1 MPRED
6 QLPLAPGFD
15 PRMDEDMTTDFER
28 VLAEAAEKGLPLVA
42 LGRPGEQIGAGR
54 IMTSEERWKEDIE
67 LLATA
72 ALVIFL
78 FPSTRPGTLWET
90 DWLMQHAMIKKTIF
104 VMPPMRKKSIFFK
117 SGGQT
122 YDWRSIWPELVSTI
136 RNRGI
141 EFPKYEDKGELFTL
155 GNDLR
160 VSVSTKLRAADH
172 RFWMMRDIRRQLMAM
187 ADQLRSARLGSQR

>member
-1 MPRED
+1 
-6 QLPLAPGFD
+6 LTLSPGFD
-15 PRMDEDMTTDFER
+15 PRMDEDRTTDFER
-28 VLAEAAEKGLPLVA
+28 VVAEAVENGLPLVA
-42 LGRPGEQIGAGR
+42 FGRPGEQIGAGR
-54 IMTSEERWKEDIE
+54 IMTSEERWKEDVA

-90 DWLMQHAMIKKTIF
+90 DWLTQRKMLKKTIF
-104 VMPPMRKKSIFFK
+104 VMPPIRKKSVFFK
-117 SGGQT
+117 SSPQT
-122 YDWRSIWPELVSTI
+122 YDWRSIWPELASTM

-141 EFPKYEDKGELFTL
+141 EFPEYDHKGQLFTL

-172 RFWMMRDIRRQLMAM
+172 RFFMMRDIRRQLMGV
-187 ADQLRSARLGSQR
+187 ADQLRSAQSGR